1 MNNDEY
7 RTIAGESKGIFRD
20 RGSKFIAL
28 AYRCSTIDKVE
39 SNLEKARK
47 EYRDARHH
55 CYAYKLGVDEDSW
68 RVNDDGE
75 PSGSAG
81 KPILGQISSFEV
93 TNILIVVV
101 RYFGGTLLGV
111 GGLIN
116 AYRSAA
122 RDAIENNRIIKEQ
135 LKLEMS
141 IHFPYASMNDVMKI
155 IKEEKLEQNNQVFD
169 MNCSIDL
176 IFRLALKEKVLG
188 RLSKVEGLKI
198 IHPL

>member
-7 RTIAGESKGIFRD
+7 YTIAVESSGIFRD

-28 AYRCSTIDKVE
+28 AYRCSTIEDVE
-39 SNLEKARK
+39 LCLARARK

-55 CYAYKLGVDEDSW
+55 CYAYKLGMDNNTW

-81 KPILGQISSFEV
+81 KLILGQIASFDL
-93 TNILIVVV
+93 TNVLIVVV

-111 GGLIN
+111 GGLIV

-122 RDAIENNRIIKEQ
+122 RDALENNRIIKEQ
-135 LKLEMS
+135 IKLHIT
-141 IHFPYASMNDVMKI
+141 IHFPYGSMNDVMKI
-155 IKEEKLEQNNQVFD
+155 IKEEKLEQSNQVFD

-176 IFRLALKEKVLG
+176 CFRLMLQEKVSG

-198 IHPL
+198 ISQS